1 MFGSLSPDVIEHR
14 RAVFERFL
22 KEITQSDNPELSE
35 NKLVFDFLEF
45 DPNLKQVF
53 ILLYLYQIWICS
65 SINSSFPLFL
75 KKFKYETIDENNWIE
90 QYQDTEAFL
99 VDVST
104 HVTSQFLFFF
114 FFFFFQH
121 FPDSIYWM
129 NF

>member
-53 ILLYLYQIWICS
+53 ILLYLYQI
-65 SINSSFPLFL
+65 
-75 KKFKYETIDENNWIE
+75 
-90 QYQDTEAFL
+90 
-99 VDVST
+99 
-104 HVTSQFLFFF
+104 
-114 FFFFFQH
+114 
-121 FPDSIYWM
+121 
-129 NF
+129 